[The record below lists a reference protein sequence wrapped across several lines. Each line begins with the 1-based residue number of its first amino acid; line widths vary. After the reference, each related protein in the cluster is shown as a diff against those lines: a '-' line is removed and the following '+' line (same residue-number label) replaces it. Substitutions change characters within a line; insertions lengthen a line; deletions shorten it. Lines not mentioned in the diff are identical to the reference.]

1 MHEYSIV
8 QAMFDQIAHI
18 AQAHHAQSVR
28 RIRVQIGEY
37 AGVDPT
43 LFQTAYEVYRIG
55 TPCAEAALQI
65 ERVPAGDDLILEQV
79 ELEVR
84 DVR

>member
-8 QAMFDQIAHI
+8 QAMFDQIARVLRTHD
-18 AQAHHAQSVR
+18 AQAVR
-28 RIRVQIGEY
+28 RIRVQIGEF
-37 AGVDPT
+37 AGVDPA
-43 LFQTAYEVYRIG
+43 LFQSAYEVYRIG
-55 TPCAEAALQI
+55 TPCADAVLQI

-84 DVR
+84 

>member
-8 QAMFDQIAHI
+8 QAMFDQIARV
-18 AQAHHAQSVR
+18 AQAHNAHSVR
-28 RIRVQIGEY
+28 RIRVRIGEY

-55 TPCAEAALQI
+55 TPCADAVLQI
-65 ERVPAGDDLILEQV
+65 ERVSDGDDLILEQV
-79 ELEVR
+79 ELEVQ
-84 DVR
+84 

>member
-8 QAMFDQIAHI
+8 QAMFDQIGGI
-18 AQAHHAQSVR
+18 ARTHGAQSIR
-28 RIRVQIGEY
+28 RIRVRIGEF

-43 LFQTAYEVYRIG
+43 LFQSAYEVYRIG
-55 TPCAEAALQI
+55 TPCANAVLQI
-65 ERVPAGDDLILEQV
+65 ERVPDADDLILEQV

-84 DVR
+84 

>member
-8 QAMFDQIAHI
+8 QAMFDQIERV
-18 AQAHHAQSVR
+18 AQTHGAQTVR
-28 RIRVQIGEY
+28 RIRVRIGEF

-43 LFQTAYEVYRIG
+43 LFQSAYEVYRIG
-55 TPCAEAALQI
+55 TPCADAVLQI
-65 ERVPAGDDLILEQV
+65 EHVAAGDDLILDQV

-84 DVR
+84 

>member
-8 QAMFDQIAHI
+8 QAMFDQIARV
-18 AQAHHAQSVR
+18 AQAHDAQAVR

-43 LFQTAYEVYRIG
+43 LFETAYEVYRIG
-55 TPCAEAALQI
+55 TPCAEAVLEI
-65 ERVPAGDDLILEQV
+65 ERVPAGDELILEQV

-84 DVR
+84 

>member
-8 QAMFDQIAHI
+8 QAMFEQIERLTEAHG
-18 AQAHHAQSVR
+18 ARTVR
-28 RIRVQIGEY
+28 RIRVRIGEF

-43 LFQTAYEVYRIG
+43 LLQSAYEVYRID
-55 TPCAEAALQI
+55 TPCAAALLQI
-65 ERVPAGDDLILEQV
+65 ERVPQSDDLILDQV

-84 DVR
+84 

>member
-8 QAMFDQIAHI
+8 QAMFEQIDRL
-18 AQAHHAQSVR
+18 AQTHGACSVR
-28 RIRVQIGEY
+28 RIRVQIGEF

-43 LFQTAYEVYRIG
+43 LFQSAYEVYRID
-55 TPCAEAALQI
+55 TPCADALLQI
-65 ERVPAGDDLILEQV
+65 ERVAGGDDLILDQV

-84 DVR
+84 

>member
-8 QAMFDQIAHI
+8 QAMFDQIARV
-18 AQAHHAQSVR
+18 AETHHAQSVR
-28 RIRVQIGEY
+28 RIRVRIGEF

-55 TPCAEAALQI
+55 TPCADAALQI
-65 ERVPAGDDLILEQV
+65 ERVPAVDDLILEQV
-79 ELEVR
+79 ELEVE
-84 DVR
+84 

>member
-8 QAMFDQIAHI
+8 QAMFDQIERVIREHDAR
-18 AQAHHAQSVR
+18 SVR
-28 RIRVQIGEY
+28 RIRVRIGEF

-43 LFQTAYEVYRIG
+43 LFQSAYEVYRTG
-55 TPCAEAALQI
+55 TPCADARLQI
-65 ERVPAGDDLILEQV
+65 EHVPAGDDLILDQV

-84 DVR
+84 

>member
-8 QAMFDQIAHI
+8 QAMFEQIDRVALTHG
-18 AQAHHAQSVR
+18 AQAVR

-37 AGVDPT
+37 AGVDPA
-43 LFQTAYEVYRIG
+43 LFRSAYEVYRIG
-55 TPCAEAALQI
+55 TPCADAVLQI
-65 ERVPAGDDLILEQV
+65 DQVPAGDDLILEQV

-84 DVR
+84 

>member
-8 QAMFDQIAHI
+8 QAMFDQIGGLLRTHG
-18 AQAHHAQSVR
+18 AQSVR
-28 RIRVQIGEY
+28 RIRVRIGEF

-43 LFQTAYEVYRIG
+43 LFESAYDVYRIG

-65 ERVPAGDDLILEQV
+65 EHVPAGDDLILEQV
-79 ELEVR
+79 ELEVG
-84 DVR
+84 

>member
-8 QAMFDQIAHI
+8 QAMFDQIDRLARTHR
-18 AQAHHAQSVR
+18 AQAVR
-28 RIRVQIGEY
+28 RIRVQIGEF

-43 LFQTAYEVYRIG
+43 LLQSAYEVYRID
-55 TPCAEAALQI
+55 TLCAAAPLQI
-65 ERVPAGDDLILEQV
+65 EHVPGGDDLILDQV

-84 DVR
+84 